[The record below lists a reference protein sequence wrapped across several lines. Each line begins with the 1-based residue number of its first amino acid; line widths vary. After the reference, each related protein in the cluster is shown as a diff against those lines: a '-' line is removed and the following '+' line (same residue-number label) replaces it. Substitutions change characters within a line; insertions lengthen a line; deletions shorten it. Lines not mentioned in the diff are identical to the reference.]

1 MGKLTIQF
9 PIMIAVA
16 LLLCFAFVAA
26 VPSSSLE
33 LAEGLQMQR
42 IAPLGSSNVPAP
54 KAGADCGL
62 CVEFMN
68 QALSILIKIA
78 ANIGIGGTCAD
89 LCGKL
94 PNGLEAKV
102 CDILCEIV
110 GIEALVKALQE
121 IDPDPIYVCE
131 EIKFCE
137 INPNAAAN
145 ITALTVSPT
154 SGPQG
159 TTFAVDL
166 IFQVTNH
173 IGTGELVLAFQP
185 PASAG
190 QAFGT
195 GKVLVETPPGIY
207 QLKGELQTQPSM
219 SEKFTPGAYLVVGE
233 VCEGTCGSIHAG
245 TKLLSRRNGKFT
257 ITQ

>member
-1 MGKLTIQF
+1 MG
-9 PIMIAVA
+9 
-16 LLLCFAFVAA
+16 
-26 VPSSSLE
+26 
-33 LAEGLQMQR
+33 
-42 IAPLGSSNVPAP
+42 P

-145 ITALTVSPT
+145 ITALPFRRPADRRAPPLLSTSSSKSPT
-154 SGPQG
+154 
-159 TTFAVDL
+159 T
-166 IFQVTNH
+166 
-173 IGTGELVLAFQP
+173 LALASLFLRSSRRLALARRLA
-185 PASAG
+185 PA
-190 QAFGT
+190 
-195 GKVLVETPPGIY
+195 
-207 QLKGELQTQPSM
+207 
-219 SEKFTPGAYLVVGE
+219 KF
-233 VCEGTCGSIHAG
+233 
-245 TKLLSRRNGKFT
+245 LSRRRRASTSSRASSRLSRACRRSSLRAPTLWSARSAKALAARSTPAPSCSAAATASSPSLSKLSFG
-257 ITQ
+257 QEC